1 MKNKLTGWGFEKYI
15 DLFKSKY
22 SVTIKMHCLFKQRVL
37 FNIDEIRLF
46 FHNNILAILR
56 PTMFLLENVIN

>member
-1 MKNKLTGWGFEKYI
+1 MFMTSGETLSEIRFST
-15 DLFKSKY
+15 
-22 SVTIKMHCLFKQRVL
+22 RVL
-37 FNIDEIRLF
+37 FNIDEISLF